1 MADTTPAPEPTLPKF
16 TIPKGWSALYEP
28 ETKKVFVLR
37 EFANGGSAASK
48 LTLITKD
55 TQAALMAE
63 IDRLGLSWTPPAP
76 AAPPTNG

>member
-1 MADTTPAPEPTLPKF
+1 MADTTPAVEPTLPKF

-28 ETKKVFVLR
+28 KTKKVFVLR
-37 EFANGGSAASK
+37 EFTSGGSAASK

-63 IDRLGLSWTPPAP
+63 INRLGLTWTP
-76 AAPPTNG
+76 AAPAPVVSNG